1 MHHFHEVSL
10 LVGRSLPLDSIWR
23 SFAFICFRA
32 SVLLSHWNHLLIVLS
47 KMLKNLLI
55 LLDRIRPV
63 NIRVGQLVSNPLL
76 HSIYCIFIAISIII
90 LDHLCLGICAIIAS
104 ILLTVIHSRSIHIC
118 DILIFISTRVYRLW
132 IMIEQI
138 SLLCLFIIAI
148 YLLILLIFGNIS
160 LIMLIDNSLLLAPLL
175 EHFLN

>member
-1 MHHFHEVSL
+1 
-10 LVGRSLPLDSIWR
+10 
-23 SFAFICFRA
+23 
-32 SVLLSHWNHLLIVLS
+32 
-47 KMLKNLLI
+47 MLKNLLI
-55 LLDRIRPV
+55 LLDRIRSV

-90 LDHLCLGICAIIAS
+90 LDQLCLGIGAIIAS

-138 SLLCLFIIAI
+138 SLICLIIAI
-148 YLLILLIFGNIS
+148 HLLILLIFCNIS